1 MSEPIGGT
9 NTSIFDSDVKR
20 DESIPI
26 NDLLSQMK
34 KSENEVKSTLKEETK
49 PEVTTPIH
57 EVQETTKPEKELS
70 PLEQLKMEKEK
81 AGAGMV
87 VSNSELAE
95 GKEKAAGDCKSPV
108 SSLGCASGMSPDY
121 GFYRKS
127 IFVRHGRTEEA
138 SEIHAG
144 KR

>member
-34 KSENEVKSTLKEETK
+34 KSENEVKSTSKEETK

-87 VSNSELAE
+87 VSNSELEE
-95 GKEKAAGDCKSPV
+95 GKEKA
-108 SSLGCASGMSPDY
+108 
-121 GFYRKS
+121 RK
-127 IFVRHGRTEEA
+127 H
-138 SEIHAG
+138 H
-144 KR
+144 KRDDIRA